1 MISTYSQRALQP
13 FSAQVQIAESEHA
26 RAVTMDGEVWE
37 LQYIYSV
44 GSNAQAAAARATRRF
59 VRAAHIRH
67 CDLNGIARTGAL
79 EGEPVDER
87 IVELASFLTGARLPF
102 PARDKYEYWL
112 LDAKDGSPLALMFSC
127 VDAEQMRA
135 FPRMMDWA
143 ALPAA
148 QMPIKTSELERS
160 RSYGPV
166 NYRLERCVVERAGSK
181 PEARWFKRDI
191 QNDLD
196 FPAFLLREDWEDEE
210 QADLC
215 RRYLHRQS
223 PRLLMLHGLSLG
235 DRERMELAARAY
247 PLDVARF
254 YPLYPAVADRGTVD
268 KIRVE
273 ARLRMAAGERAH
285 TLGGWRGTP

>member
-1 MISTYSQRALQP
+1 
-13 FSAQVQIAESEHA
+13 
-26 RAVTMDGEVWE
+26 
-37 LQYIYSV
+37 
-44 GSNAQAAAARATRRF
+44 
-59 VRAAHIRH
+59 
-67 CDLNGIARTGAL
+67 
-79 EGEPVDER
+79 VDER
-87 IVELASFLTGARLPF
+87 IVELASFLTGAPLPF

-127 VDAEQMRA
+127 VDADQMRA

-148 QMPIKTSELERS
+148 QMPIETSELERS

-196 FPAFLLREDWEDEE
+196 FPPFLLREDWEDEE

-223 PRLLMLHGLSLG
+223 PRLLMLHGLSLE

-254 YPLYPAVADRGTVD
+254 YPLYPAVADRDTVD

>member
-37 LQYIYSV
+37 FQYIYSV
-44 GSNAQAAAARATRRF
+44 GSSAAARAAGRF

-67 CDLNGIARTGAL
+67 RALDGIAETGAL

-87 IVELASFLTGARLPF
+87 IMELARFLTGARLPF
-102 PARDKYEYWL
+102 PAADRYEYWL
-112 LDAKDGSPLALMFSC
+112 LDAKDGYPLALMFSC
-127 VDAEQMRA
+127 VDAEQMSA
-135 FPRMMDWA
+135 FPTMMDWA

-148 QMPIKTSELERS
+148 QMPIETSEVERS

-181 PEARWFKRDI
+181 PRARWFRRDI
-191 QNDLD
+191 HNDQD
-196 FPAFLLREDWEDEE
+196 FPALLVREDWEDEE

-223 PRLLMLHGLSLG
+223 PRLLMLHGLSPQ
-235 DRERMELAARAY
+235 DRQRMELAARAH

-254 YPLYPAVADRGTVD
+254 YPLYPTVADRDTVD